1 MGLSI
6 IYINKDRYY
15 FKIYHYYGF
24 VFINDNLID
33 ILNLKGNEDFEVLAK
48 NNKNFLDLTFQ
59 LLKVDLVKIK
69 KLY

>member
-48 NNKNFLDLTFQ
+48 NNKNF
-59 LLKVDLVKIK
+59 
-69 KLY
+69 